1 MCLREGTSGGQWVP
15 LNAANL
21 FTTWLTVSLPRVSL
35 HHGVMSFFSTRPV
48 RACSRY
54 SSLAFWPFSGRDLPA
69 AGVSRQ
75 LSFYEAGTSDPQSTP
90 QPWRARVSLF
100 VRHLDTS
107 LKTCPT
113 RSYIAGGT
121 SFEFA
126 GARKLWHSAKYAFV
140 KVEIQSRKPVVS
152 YI

>member
-15 LNAANL
+15 FIHYLINCQLA
-21 FTTWLTVSLPRVSL
+21 TSEPSPRSYC
-35 HHGVMSFFSTRPV
+35 HFSQRVLYEHVHVTLLWR
-48 RACSRY
+48 
-54 SSLAFWPFSGRDLPA
+54 FGPFSGRDLPT

-75 LSFYEAGTSDPQSTP
+75 LSFYEAGTSDPQSTA

-126 GARKLWHSAKYAFV
+126 GARKLRHSAKYAFV
-140 KVEIQSRKPVVS
+140 KVEIQSRKPVVP